1 MILPSCSTASSAA
14 IRPLI
19 VADTMLRTGNPDTVA
34 ASNLYGACPS
44 AGTHSAA
51 PANSTVTVQKIR
63 ADAFMFTI
71 LFDASDFSWTILST
85 VIPGKRFFAQREPAL
100 SEVERSLGEPREVA
114 RFFAPQQSRVSSLP

>member
-1 MILPSCSTASSAA
+1 
-14 IRPLI
+14 
-19 VADTMLRTGNPDTVA
+19 
-34 ASNLYGACPS
+34 
-44 AGTHSAA
+44 
-51 PANSTVTVQKIR
+51 
-63 ADAFMFTI
+63 MFTI